1 MGYRAFTV
9 EEANAL
15 IPHLEEVLEGLRE
28 GREEMERQSEKLQL
42 LDVLWGSKLLDP
54 DNPDHPEFLRRRKR
68 IRELVEEMEETI
80 VDEILD
86 RGIRFPS
93 GGLEHGLLDF
103 PTTYEG
109 RWVYLC
115 WKLGE
120 PEVKQWH
127 EVESGFQGRRDLTDE
142 ERSVMGKVD
151 DPADMDDSVLDF

>member
-9 EEANAL
+9 EQANAL
-15 IPHLEEVLEGLRE
+15 IPHLEGVLEGLRE

-42 LDVLWGSKLLDP
+42 LDALWGSKLLDP